1 MTTDGRGPI
10 ETATAELVAW
20 LTSAAGEPVPVG
32 PPRACDDAD
41 GLTLWPLELRPARQ
55 TRSSGAVREP
65 YRFTVRYLLCV
76 TGPAGLPR
84 LDRVLT
90 AATSDGSYP
99 VVLEAGDPP
108 LWTAFGTAPRPAL
121 LIDVAAQVDHPTPA
135 APPVLQPL
143 RLRQLG
149 VRSPRR
155 PGGRPRGPTTGGDAG
170 RAARHRVRHP
180 HRPRRPVPDRRRP
193 ARPRAPG
200 PVRLRLT
207 GRGLVLTADVDPTE
221 ADIVIVCAPPTH

>member
-1 MTTDGRGPI
+1 MSTDGRGPI
-10 ETATAELVAW
+10 ETATAELAAW
-20 LTSAAGEPVPVG
+20 LTSSAGEPVPIG
-32 PPRACDDAD
+32 PPRACDDAA

-76 TGPAGLPR
+76 TGPGGLAR

-99 VVLEAGDPP
+99 VVLAAGEAA

-121 LIDVAAQVDHPTPA
+121 LIDVPAQVDHPTPA

-143 RLRQLG
+143 RLRQLEVRALTGRVVGPEDQPLAAMRVELPSTGSATRTDPEGRFLIVG
-149 VRSPRR
+149 VPHD
-155 PGGRPRGPTTGGDAG
+155 PE
-170 RAARHRVRHP
+170 HP
-180 HRPRRPVPDRRRP
+180 S
-193 ARPRAPG
+193 

-207 GRGLVLTADVDPTE
+207 GRGLVLTADVDPAE
-221 ADIVIVCAPPTH
+221 PDIVIVCAPPTH

>member
-1 MTTDGRGPI
+1 MSTDGRGPI
-10 ETATAELVAW
+10 ETATAELAAW
-20 LTSAAGEPVPVG
+20 LTSAAGEPVPIG
-32 PPRACDDAD
+32 PPRAFDDAD

-76 TGPAGLPR
+76 TGPGGLPR

-90 AATSDGSYP
+90 SATTDGSYP

-135 APPVLQPL
+135 APPVLRPL
-143 RLRQLG
+143 RLRQLE
-149 VRSPRR
+149 VR
-155 PGGRPRGPTTGGDAG
+155 TLAG
-170 RAARHRVRHP
+170 RVVGPEDQPLAAMRVELPGTGSATRTDPQGRFRIVGVPHDPEHP
-180 HRPRRPVPDRRRP
+180 N
-193 ARPRAPG
+193 

-207 GRGLVLTADVDPTE
+207 GRGLVLTADVDADE
-221 ADIVIVCAPPTH
+221 DDIVIVCAPPTH

>member
-1 MTTDGRGPI
+1 MSTDGRGPI
-10 ETATAELVAW
+10 ETATAELAAW
-20 LTSAAGEPVPVG
+20 LTSAAGEPVPIG
-32 PPRACDDAD
+32 PPRTDGDAA
-41 GLTLWPLELRPARQ
+41 GLTLWPMELRPARQ

-90 AATSDGSYP
+90 AATGDGSYP
-99 VVLEAGDPP
+99 VVLEAGDAP

-121 LIDVAAQVDHPTPA
+121 LIDVPAQVDHPTPA

-143 RLRQLG
+143 RLRRLE
-149 VRSPRR
+149 VRSLTGRVVGPEDQPLAAMRVEL
-155 PGGRPRGPTTGGDAG
+155 PGTGSATRTDPEGRFLLVGVPHDPE
-170 RAARHRVRHP
+170 HP
-180 HRPRRPVPDRRRP
+180 S
-193 ARPRAPG
+193 

-207 GRGLVLTADVDPTE
+207 GRGLVLSADVDPAE
-221 ADIVIVCAPPTH
+221 PDIVIVCAPPTH

>member
-1 MTTDGRGPI
+1 MSTDGRGPI
-10 ETATAELVAW
+10 ETATAELAAW
-20 LTSAAGEPVPVG
+20 LTSSAGEPVPIG
-32 PPRACDDAD
+32 PPRTDGDTA

-76 TGPAGLPR
+76 TGPGGLPR

-99 VVLEAGDPP
+99 VVLEAGEAA

-121 LIDVAAQVDHPTPA
+121 LIDVPAQVDHPTPA

-143 RLRQLG
+143 RLRQLEVRALTGRVVGPEDQPLAAMRVELPSTGSATRTDPEGRFLIVG
-149 VRSPRR
+149 V
-155 PGGRPRGPTTGGDAG
+155 
-170 RAARHRVRHP
+170 P
-180 HRPRRPVPDRRRP
+180 HDPEQPS
-193 ARPRAPG
+193 
-200 PVRLRLT
+200 PVRLRLS
-207 GRGLVLTADVDPTE
+207 GRGLVLTADVDPAE
-221 ADIVIVCAPPTH
+221 PDIVIVCAPPTH

>member
-1 MTTDGRGPI
+1 MSSDGRGPI
-10 ETATAELVAW
+10 ATATAELAAW
-20 LTSAAGEPVPVG
+20 LAGAAGEPVPIG
-32 PPRACDDAD
+32 PPRTDGDAA

-65 YRFTVRYLLCV
+65 YRFTIRYLLSV
-76 TGPAGLPR
+76 TGPAALDH

-108 LWTAFGTAPRPAL
+108 LWAAFGTAPRPAM

-143 RLRQLG
+143 RLRQLD
-149 VRSPRR
+149 VRSLSGRVVGPQEQPLAAMRVEL
-155 PGGRPRGPTTGGDAG
+155 PGTGSATRTDTEGRFLIVGVPHDPE
-170 RAARHRVRHP
+170 HP
-180 HRPRRPVPDRRRP
+180 S
-193 ARPRAPG
+193 

-207 GRGLVLTADVDPTE
+207 GRGLVLTADVDPAE
-221 ADIVIVCAPPTH
+221 DDIVIVCAPPTH

>member
-20 LTSAAGEPVPVG
+20 LTSAAGEPLIG
-32 PPRACDDAD
+32 PPRTDGDAD

-65 YRFTVRYLLCV
+65 YRFTVRFLLCV

-90 AATSDGSYP
+90 AATRDGSYP

-108 LWTAFGTAPRPAL
+108 LWTAFGSAPRPAL
-121 LIDVAAQVDHPTPA
+121 LIDVPAQVDHPTPA

-149 VRSPRR
+149 VRAL
-155 PGGRPRGPTTGGDAG
+155 AG
-170 RAARHRVRHP
+170 RVVGPEDQPLAAMRVELPGTGSATRTDPDGRFLIVGVPHDPEHP
-180 HRPRRPVPDRRRP
+180 
-193 ARPRAPG
+193 A

>member
-20 LTSAAGEPVPVG
+20 VTSAAGEPVPVG
-32 PPRACDDAD
+32 PPRACDDGD
-41 GLTLWPLELRPARQ
+41 GLSLWPLELRPARQ

-65 YRFTVRYLLCV
+65 YRFTVRFLLCV

-108 LWTAFGTAPRPAL
+108 LWTAFGSAPRPAL
-121 LIDVAAQVDHPTPA
+121 LIDVPAQVDHPTPA

-149 VRSPRR
+149 CAPSPAGWSDPRTNHWRR
-155 PGGRPRGPTTGGDAG
+155 CGSSYP
-170 RAARHRVRHP
+170 
-180 HRPRRPVPDRRRP
+180 
-193 ARPRAPG
+193 APG
-200 PVRLRLT
+200 PPPVPT
-207 GRGLVLTADVDPTE
+207 PTAGS
-221 ADIVIVCAPPTH
+221 

>member
-1 MTTDGRGPI
+1 MSTDGRGPI
-10 ETATAELVAW
+10 ETATTELAAW
-20 LTSAAGEPVPVG
+20 LTSAAGEPVPIG
-32 PPRACDDAD
+32 PPRACGDAA

-99 VVLEAGDPP
+99 VVLEAGDAP
-108 LWTAFGTAPRPAL
+108 LWTAFGATPRPAL
-121 LIDVAAQVDHPTPA
+121 LIDVPAQVDHPTPA
-135 APPVLQPL
+135 APPVLRPL
-143 RLRQLG
+143 RLRQLEVRTLTGRVVGTEDQPLAAMRIELPGTGSATRTDTDGRFLIVG
-149 VRSPRR
+149 VPHD
-155 PGGRPRGPTTGGDAG
+155 PE
-170 RAARHRVRHP
+170 HP
-180 HRPRRPVPDRRRP
+180 S
-193 ARPRAPG
+193 

-207 GRGLVLTADVDPTE
+207 GRGLVLTADVDAGE
-221 ADIVIVCAPPTH
+221 DDIVIVCAPPTH

>member
-1 MTTDGRGPI
+1 MSTDGRGPI
-10 ETATAELVAW
+10 ETATAELAAW
-20 LTSAAGEPVPVG
+20 LTSAAGQTVPIG
-32 PPRACDDAD
+32 PPRTDGDAA

-55 TRSSGAVREP
+55 TRTSGAVREP

-90 AATSDGSYP
+90 AATRDGRYP
-99 VVLEAGDPP
+99 VVLEAGEAP
-108 LWTAFGTAPRPAL
+108 LWTAFGAAPRPGL
-121 LIDVAAQVDHPTPA
+121 LIDVPAQVEHPTPA

-149 VRSPRR
+149 LRTLTGRVVGPEEQPLAAMRVEL
-155 PGGRPRGPTTGGDAG
+155 PGTSSVTRTDPDGRFLIVG
-170 RAARHRVRHP
+170 VP
-180 HRPRRPVPDRRRP
+180 HDPDH
-193 ARPRAPG
+193 PG

-207 GRGLVLTADVDPTE
+207 GRGLVLTAEVDPAE
-221 ADIVIVCAPPTH
+221 PDIVIVCAPPTR

>member
-10 ETATAELVAW
+10 ETATAELAAW

-32 PPRACDDAD
+32 PPRTGGDAA

-55 TRSSGAVREP
+55 TRSSGVVREP

-90 AATSDGSYP
+90 VATREGSYP

-108 LWTAFGTAPRPAL
+108 LWAAFGAAPRPAL
-121 LIDVAAQVDHPTPA
+121 LIDVPAQVDHPTPA

-143 RLRQLG
+143 RLRHLEVHTLTGRVVGPEDQPLAAMRVELSATGSATRTDTDGRFHLVG
-149 VRSPRR
+149 VPHDPEHPSP
-155 PGGRPRGPTTGGDAG
+155 A
-170 RAARHRVRHP
+170 
-180 HRPRRPVPDRRRP
+180 
-193 ARPRAPG
+193 
-200 PVRLRLT
+200 RLRLT
-207 GRGLVLTADVDPTE
+207 GRGLVLTADVDPGE
-221 ADIVIVCAPPTH
+221 PDLVIVCAPPTH

>member
-1 MTTDGRGPI
+1 MSTGGRGPI
-10 ETATAELVAW
+10 ETATAELAAW
-20 LTSAAGEPVPVG
+20 LTSAAGEPVPIG
-32 PPRACDDAD
+32 PPRACDDTT

-76 TGPAGLPR
+76 SGPGGMPR

-99 VVLEAGDPP
+99 VALEAGEAA
-108 LWTAFGTAPRPAL
+108 LWTAFGATPRPAL
-121 LIDVAAQVDHPTPA
+121 LIDVPAQVDHPTPA

-143 RLRQLG
+143 RLRQLEVRALTGRVVGPEDQPLAAMRVELSSTGSATRTDPEGRFLIAG
-149 VRSPRR
+149 V
-155 PGGRPRGPTTGGDAG
+155 
-170 RAARHRVRHP
+170 P
-180 HRPRRPVPDRRRP
+180 HDPEQPS
-193 ARPRAPG
+193 

-207 GRGLVLTADVDPTE
+207 GRGLVLTADVDPAE
-221 ADIVIVCAPPTH
+221 PDIVIVCAPPTH